1 LRASLLQ
8 WQDPRASLRDA
19 RPHRPEE
26 GAAARRVPKRKENR
40 VDAIPCPDCRA
51 VTLGSYF
58 LFWGASGLVFLV
70 PGFFLAQA
78 IGVLRRRA
86 PASERILPAFLLSAG
101 IFGLVYAGALVLHL
115 SLGTA
120 LRLEIAFTALAAVA
134 GGWRTLRDRA
144 RSQVLAAEGSL
155 AATRWVLALIA
166 AVFIWMLRDGGSLGT
181 VHDSLDFV
189 AFVRRML
196 LTDRVDLAVAA
207 YPDGGN
213 LAPDP
218 RRAAFHLAAAFVSR
232 LSGVAPTDLWRALPT
247 VLAPLALWIFF
258 VTTRRVL
265 RSDRAAAFGTLAF
278 AVATLF
284 DRDRFLQNLGYASRI
299 GWVYSLVA
307 LWAVA
312 LWLDVTRADELPPP
326 DWRPFAPPRRGRALL
341 VVAAL
346 AAPILVGVHI
356 LSALQCLLAL
366 LALAWSWAFFLREP
380 QPVRRT
386 LLLLPIVSG
395 VALLPLLL
403 LQIGRTYSSAN
414 PLFDH
419 PQGLL
424 TLGGSLS
431 LLGPSALARWFGWPG
446 LLGVIASLLA
456 LRHARWDRGAA
467 FLFGSTAVVLLV
479 VMNPLAVAIVEKA
492 KAHSVLFRVLYVAPI
507 YPALGWVADW
517 ARERARRPTP
527 RRGAA
532 LVVTAGLILAFALQ
546 IVGALRFWGEGS
558 ERHVAFRENLPL
570 GRALAALDAMDTHP
584 STVASDPI
592 TSYEIPAYTRHY
604 VLCPYNQHSSP
615 ADDRAIARTYDASAI
630 LNPLVAP
637 SETWRRIEAYDV
649 RYVLLNQT
657 YPRYF
662 RSYLSFVSPSTFA
675 AQKAKFDAEP
685 DRYTQVYGAD
695 SIWIYRV
702 RREAGAPA
710 DDSGWRPAAVVSGEQ
725 PPALDSL
732 RVLGPHDAAG
742 ASRDELARALR
753 TKPTSVAPADGLEL
767 IGLSLADSNGG
778 RYHAGGFV
786 HLRSYWRQRGKVT
799 LPVEAF
805 LRAEAMTG
813 DAKLDHPL
821 FGRLYRAWREERRGE
836 VLRFGRMHQPLEIWY
851 PPFLWEEGAVYRDD
865 YWLPIPK
872 QAPPG
877 RYRLRVHL
885 AVTPY
890 AENLALTD
898 LISVR
903 DSFDGPVVA
912 EFEVVAP

>member
-1 LRASLLQ
+1 MT
-8 WQDPRASLRDA
+8 
-19 RPHRPEE
+19 
-26 GAAARRVPKRKENR
+26 
-40 VDAIPCPDCRA
+40 I
-51 VTLGSYF
+51 GSYL
-58 LFWGASGLVFLV
+58 LFWGAGGLVFLL
-70 PGFFLAQA
+70 PGLFLTQA

-86 PASERILPAFLLSAG
+86 PSSERLLPAFLLSAG
-101 IFGLVYAGALVLHL
+101 VFGLVYASALALHL

-120 LRLEIAFTALAAVA
+120 LKLELSLSAFAALA
-134 GGWRTLRDRA
+134 GIWRTHQDRA
-144 RSQVLAAEGSL
+144 RAQVLSPDGGV
-155 AATRWVLALIA
+155 AATRWVLGLMV
-166 AVFIWMLRDGGSLGT
+166 AVFIWMLKDGGSLGT

-189 AFVRRML
+189 AFVHRML

-218 RRAAFHLAAAFVSR
+218 RRAAFHLAAAFVCR

-247 VLAPLALWIFF
+247 LLAPLALWVFF

-265 RSDRAAAFGTLAF
+265 RSHRAAAFGTFAF
-278 AVATLF
+278 ALATLF
-284 DRDRFLQNLGYASRI
+284 DRDRFLQNLGYASRV

-326 DWRPFAPPRRGRALL
+326 DWRPFSPPRRGRALL
-341 VVAAL
+341 LVAAL

-366 LALAWSWAFFLREP
+366 LALTWSWAFFLREP

-386 LLLLPIVSG
+386 LLLLPVASG
-395 VALLPLLL
+395 LALVPLLL
-403 LQIGRTYSSAN
+403 LQVGRTYSSAN

-424 TLGGSLS
+424 MLGGPLAV
-431 LLGPSALARWFGWPG
+431 LGPTALARWFGWPG
-446 LLGVIASLLA
+446 LLGVIVGLLA

-467 FLFGSTAVVLLV
+467 FLFGSTAVMLLV
-479 VMNPLAVAIVEKA
+479 VLNPLAVAIVEKA
-492 KAHSVLFRVLYVAPI
+492 KAHSVLFRVMYVAPI
-507 YPALGWVADW
+507 YPALGWLADW
-517 ARERARRPTP
+517 ARARAKRPTP
-527 RRGAA
+527 RRGLAV
-532 LVVTAGLILAFALQ
+532 LVTAGIVLAFALQ
-546 IVGALRFWGEGS
+546 IAGALRFWGEGPG
-558 ERHVAFRENLPL
+558 RHVAFEENLPL
-570 GRALAALDAMDTHP
+570 RRALAALDAMEADAR
-584 STVASDPI
+584 TVASDPI

-615 ADDRAIARTYDASAI
+615 ADDKAIARTYDASAI
-630 LNPLVAP
+630 LKPLVSPAQ
-637 SETWRRIEAYDV
+637 TWRRIEAYDV

-662 RSYLSFVSPSTFA
+662 RSYLSFVSPSTFP

-685 DRYTQVYGAD
+685 DRYTLDYGED

-702 RREAGAPA
+702 RREAGPPRDEAAWCPAP
-710 DDSGWRPAAVVSGEQ
+710 VVSGEA
-725 PPALDSL
+725 PPSRDSL
-732 RVLGPHDAAG
+732 RVLAASDAANR
-742 ASRDELARALR
+742 SREELARALR
-753 TKPTSVAPADGLEL
+753 IQPSSIAPADGLEL
-767 IGLSLADSNGG
+767 IGLVFADSNGG
-778 RYHAGGFV
+778 RYRPGGFV
-786 HLRSYWRQRGKVT
+786 HLRSYWRQRGPVT

-805 LRAEAMTG
+805 LRAEAITG

-821 FGRLYRAWREERRGE
+821 FGRLYRAWREARRGE
-836 VLRFGRMHQPLEIWY
+836 VLRFGRMHQPLEVWY
-851 PPFLWEEGAVYRDD
+851 PPYLWDEGAVYRDD
-865 YWLPIPK
+865 YWLPIPT

-903 DSFDGPVVA
+903 DSFDGPVVD